1 MNRSAGFLALA
12 GVAVLTVG
20 VILALLGMKIMP
32 AYLAAV
38 LFWLALPLGAL
49 PVLMGFELAGPVP
62 SAVALGPSLRRLLVL
77 LPAAAVLMI
86 PVLLRLPALYP
97 WPAHRPA
104 GFAGVWYAPVS
115 FDIRAV
121 VYLLLWVALGLAFAR
136 APGLRPRRGLA
147 AGGLILHV
155 VLITL
160 AATDWVMSVQPGLHS
175 SSFGLLVMFAQV
187 NAAIAVAILLAVF
200 DAEGRDLPDGVA
212 SLLLASL
219 GLWMFLQFTQFL
231 TVWSADLPAEI
242 AWYSLRTAGLG
253 AAAEWFGL
261 IATVVPLLLLHR
273 QARRAG
279 VVAAMAALV
288 LLAHLVEML
297 WLVTPSL
304 RGRLVVTL
312 ADVLA
317 LIGTGCLALAWGLAL
332 RRRLPPGGQG
342 VAHG

>member
-1 MNRSAGFLALA
+1 MSRTAGVLALA
-12 GVAVLTVG
+12 GVAALAVG
-20 VILALLGMKIMP
+20 VILALFGTKIMP

-62 SAVALGPSLRRLLVL
+62 SAVALGPSLRRLLML

-97 WPAHRPA
+97 WLTHRPA
-104 GFAGVWYAPVS
+104 GFAGMWYAPIA

-136 APGLRPRRGLA
+136 PPGLRLRRGLA
-147 AGGLILHV
+147 AGGLVLHV
-155 VLITL
+155 VLVTL

-175 SSFGLLVMFAQV
+175 SSFGVLVMFAQI

-231 TVWSADLPAEI
+231 TVWSANLPDEI
-242 AWYSLRTAGLG
+242 AWYSLRDAGMG
-253 AAAEWFGL
+253 RAAEWFAL
-261 IATVVPLLLLHR
+261 AATVLPLLLLHR

-279 VVAAMAALV
+279 VVAAMAAL
-288 LLAHLVEML
+288 LLLTHLVEML

-312 ADVLA
+312 ADVVA
-317 LIGTGCLALAWGLAL
+317 LLCTGCLALAWALAV
-332 RRRLPPGGQG
+332 RRGAPPDGQG